1 VARRTTADGEGAL
14 AGALRYDGRVADES
28 ANQPIAGGAVGDA
41 AKARAHALVGRTLLG
56 RYRIDSLVA
65 MGGLASVFHA
75 TRVSDGQEVAIK
87 VLHADEEGLPE
98 LVERFRREAIA
109 GKHILHPN
117 VVTVHE
123 IAQLE
128 DGGWFLVQDFVR
140 GETLRAVIDRGP
152 VAPRRAAR
160 MALHVAAG
168 LTAAHD
174 MGIVHRDI
182 KPRNLMLVEGPDDK
196 VQIVD
201 FGLAKVPVE
210 DLSLLD
216 DDGRRS
222 LTQAGVVMGTVAY
235 MAPEAALGMRSVD
248 RRSDLYALGV
258 ILYEMLAGVHP
269 FTAKDAAEMFQRQRH
284 AIPPAIR
291 ERAPGVEVPAALE
304 AVVRRLLEK
313 DPDARYPH
321 ARALTIA
328 LESALRSMGPA
339 SVAPAAGPT
348 RRFLPRLPLPIVIAL
363 AALAL
368 AAAAVGLVL
377 LRG

>member
-1 VARRTTADGEGAL
+1 M
-14 AGALRYDGRVADES
+14 ADES
-28 ANQPIAGGAVGDA
+28 ANQPIAGGEVGDT
-41 AKARAHALVGRTLLG
+41 ARARANALVGRTLLG
-56 RYRIDSLVA
+56 RYRIDALVA

-75 TRVSDGQEVAIK
+75 ARVSDRQEVAIK
-87 VLHADEEGLPE
+87 VLHPNAEGLPE
-98 LVERFRREAIA
+98 LVERFQREAIA
-109 GKHILHPN
+109 GKHIFHPN

-152 VAPRRAAR
+152 VPPRRAAR

-182 KPRNLMLVEGPDDK
+182 KPRNLMVVDEADDK

-210 DLSLLD
+210 DFSLLD

-222 LTQAGVVMGTVAY
+222 LTQAGVVMGTIAY
-235 MAPEAALGMRSVD
+235 MAPEAALGMRSID

-269 FTAKDAAEMFQRQRH
+269 FTAKGAAEMFQRQRQ
-284 AIPPAIR
+284 AIPPTLR
-291 ERAPGVEVPAALE
+291 ERSPGVEPPAALE
-304 AVVRRLLEK
+304 EVVRRLLEK

-321 ARALTIA
+321 ARALTVA
-328 LESALRSMGPA
+328 LEAALRSMGPA
-339 SVAPAAGPT
+339 SVAPPAGPA
-348 RRFLPRLPLPIVIAL
+348 RRFLPRLPRPVVVALAVL

-368 AAAAVGLVL
+368 AAAVVWLVL
-377 LRG
+377 FRR

>member
-1 VARRTTADGEGAL
+1 
-14 AGALRYDGRVADES
+14 VADES

-41 AKARAHALVGRTLLG
+41 ARARANALVGRTLLG
-56 RYRIDSLVA
+56 RYRIDALVA

-75 TRVSDGQEVAIK
+75 ARVSDGQEVAIK
-87 VLHADEEGLPE
+87 VLHPDAEGLPE
-98 LVERFRREAIA
+98 LVERFQREAIA
-109 GKHILHPN
+109 GKHIFHPN

-128 DGGWFLVQDFVR
+128 DGGWFLVQEFVR
-140 GETLRAVIDRGP
+140 GETLRAVMDRGP
-152 VAPRRAAR
+152 IPPRRAAR

-182 KPRNLMLVEGPDDK
+182 KPRNLMVAEGSDDK

-201 FGLAKVPVE
+201 FGLARVPVE
-210 DLSLLD
+210 DFSLLD

-235 MAPEAALGMRSVD
+235 MAPEAALGMRSID

-269 FTAKDAAEMFQRQRH
+269 FTARDAAEMFQRQRR
-284 AIPPAIR
+284 AIPQAIR
-291 ERAPGVEVPAALE
+291 ERSPGVELPAALE
-304 AVVRRLLEK
+304 EVVRRLLEK

-321 ARALTIA
+321 ARAVTVA
-328 LESALRSMGPA
+328 LEAALRSMGPA
-339 SVAPAAGPT
+339 SVAPTTGPA
-348 RRFLPRLPLPIVIAL
+348 RRFPARSVVVALAAL

-368 AAAAVGLVL
+368 AAAVVWLVL
-377 LRG
+377 SRR